1 MKPAPFDFLAPNSL
15 SSALEIM
22 DQHGYDAKLL
32 AGGQSLIPAMNFRLI
47 QPMLLVD
54 LNRITELDFIRETDD
69 GGISIGSL
77 TRQRRLERD
86 AIIERVAPLLH
97 ETIPYI
103 AHPQIRNRG
112 TIGGTLA
119 HADPAAE
126 LPVIMVALDGRFR
139 LKGISGERW
148 VAARD
153 FFEGIFTTSLAP
165 EEILVEVVIP
175 PMKPGTGWSFIEFSR
190 RKGDYALLGVAA
202 LLRVDEAGIC
212 QEAKLV
218 YLNAGEIPIV
228 AREASSRLVG
238 AKPSPAIFEQV
249 AAYAAEKEISPTGD
263 IHASVPYLRHL
274 ARVLTI
280 RALNSAL
287 RRVS

>member
-228 AREASSRLVG
+228 ACEASSRLVG